1 MRRFLPFWIAIGAVL
16 MLNFVECLSFHA
28 EIQPKNFVLA
38 SVQDLFV
45 EANVKFAKIKSK
57 KDVERVVGGILVKN
71 VKPGDKVELIFENYG
86 IFKKRLVE
94 HIIVEPSTFDS
105 DGDGYPDSLELDRE
119 DSERFRNWFV
129 WIALSTLANDS
140 ILWSQKERDCAG
152 FVRYCAREALRRHD
166 EWWLRT
172 TKYSGPT
179 FEDVQ
184 KYNYPSLP
192 LVGERM
198 FRIVKGGFESEK
210 DFSYFATARILVE
223 CSLSFVTKD
232 VRKARAGDILVFF
245 HPQDFEFPY
254 HLMIYAGE
262 ILTKDEAW
270 LVYHTG
276 PIGDGAGEL
285 RLVRLKEL
293 MNYDPTWRPTGNN
306 HNFLGF
312 YRFKF
317 VTSSPQ

>member
-1 MRRFLPFWIAIGAVL
+1 MKRSLWLWIATGAVL
-16 MLNFVECLSFHA
+16 ILNLVDRLSFHV
-28 EIQPKNFVLA
+28 EIQSNNFVLA
-38 SVQDLFV
+38 SVQDVFV
-45 EANVKFAKIKSK
+45 EMNVKFAKIKSN
-57 KDVERVVGGILVKN
+57 KDVERIAGGILVKN
-71 VKPGDKVELIFENYG
+71 VKPGDRVELIFENYG

-140 ILWSQKERDCAG
+140 TLWSQKERDCAG

-192 LVGERM
+192 LVGEKM
-198 FRIVKGGFESEK
+198 FRIVKGRFESEK

-223 CSLSFVTKD
+223 CSLRFVTKD

-254 HLMIYAGE
+254 HLMIYASE

-276 PIGDGAGEL
+276 PIGDGPGEL

-293 MNYDPTWRPTGNN
+293 MNYDPTWWPTEDN

-312 YRFKF
+312 YSFKF
-317 VTSSPQ
+317 LN

>member
-1 MRRFLPFWIAIGAVL
+1 MKKFLSLLIVTGVIL
-16 MLNFVECLSFHA
+16 TLNLVDRLSFHV

-45 EANVKFAKIKSK
+45 ETNVKFAKIKSN
-57 KDVERVVGGILVKN
+57 KDVERVAGGILVRN

-86 IFKKRLVE
+86 IFKKRSVE
-94 HIIVEPSTFDS
+94 CIVAEPSTFDS
-105 DGDGYPDSLELDRE
+105 DEDGYPDSLELDRE
-119 DSERFRNWFV
+119 DSQRFRNWFV
-129 WIALSTLANDS
+129 WIALSTLVNDP
-140 ILWSQKERDCAG
+140 ILWSTKERDCAG
-152 FVRYCAREALRRHD
+152 FVRYCAREALRKHD
-166 EWWLRT
+166 GWWLRT
-172 TKYSGPT
+172 TKYSGPI

-184 KYNYPSLP
+184 KYNYPNLP

-198 FRIVKGGFESEK
+198 FRINKGKFESEK
-210 DFSYFATARILVE
+210 DFSYFVTARILVE
-223 CSLSFVTKD
+223 CSFRFVTKD

-254 HLMIYAGE
+254 HLMIYVGE

-276 PIGDGAGEL
+276 PIGDGPGEL

-293 MNYDPTWRPTGNN
+293 MDYDPTWRPTENN

-312 YRFKF
+312 YSFKF
-317 VTSSPQ
+317 LK

>member
-1 MRRFLPFWIAIGAVL
+1 MRRFPLFWIAIGAVL
-16 MLNFVECLSFHA
+16 LLNLTDLFSFHV
-28 EIQPKNFVLA
+28 EIQPKSLVLA

-45 EANVKFAKIKSK
+45 EANVKFAKIKSN
-57 KDVERVVGGILVKN
+57 KDVERVAGGILVKN
-71 VKPGDKVELIFENYG
+71 VKPGDRVELIFENYG

-184 KYNYPSLP
+184 KYNYPNLP
-192 LVGERM
+192 LVGEKM
-198 FRIVKGGFESEK
+198 FRIVKGRFESEK

-223 CSLSFVTKD
+223 YSLRFVTKD

-254 HLMIYAGE
+254 HLMVYAGE

-276 PIGDGAGEL
+276 PIGDGPGEL

-293 MNYDPTWRPTGNN
+293 MDYDPTWWPTEDNQ
-306 HNFLGF
+306 NFLGF
-312 YRFKF
+312 YSFRFLN
-317 VTSSPQ
+317 

>member
-1 MRRFLPFWIAIGAVL
+1 MKKFLSLWIVIGVVL
-16 MLNFVECLSFHA
+16 TLNLVDRLSFHA
-28 EIQPKNFVLA
+28 EIQPKSLVLA

-45 EANVKFAKIKSK
+45 EANLKFAKIKSN
-57 KDVERVVGGILVKN
+57 KDVERVSGGILIRN

-86 IFKKRLVE
+86 IFKKKLVE
-94 HIIVEPSTFDS
+94 RITAEPSTFDS
-105 DGDGYPDSLELDRE
+105 DEDGYPDSLELDRE

-129 WIALSTLANDS
+129 WIALSTLVNDP
-140 ILWSQKERDCAG
+140 ILWSTKERDCAG

-198 FRIVKGGFESEK
+198 FRIAKGGFESEK

-223 CSLSFVTKD
+223 CSLRFVTKD
-232 VRKARAGDILVFF
+232 VRKARAGDVLAFF
-245 HPQDFEFPY
+245 HSQDFEFPY
-254 HLMIYAGE
+254 HLMIYVGE

-276 PIGDGAGEL
+276 PIGDSSGEL

-293 MNYDPTWRPTGNN
+293 MDYDPTWRPTEDNP
-306 HNFLGF
+306 NFLGF
-312 YRFKF
+312 YSFKF
-317 VTSSPQ
+317 LK